1 MLFLFFFFEIVLAVL
16 GQMNFHVNLRMSFSV
31 SAEKPAGISM
41 EVALNLWI
49 GLGNIVILTIFIL
62 AVLGHGM
69 IFH

>member
-49 GLGNIVILTIFIL
+49 TLSFLIKE
-62 AVLGHGM
+62 
-69 IFH
+69 FH